1 MLWHADVKD
10 DSADS
15 GKEKVES
22 GPDKTDSSSV
32 LQARAGCVAVA
43 EGEEGK
49 CWSGIAQV
57 DVLADE
63 VDEGAQPGW
72 DVPA

>member
-1 MLWHADVKD
+1 MSWHADVKD
-10 DSADS
+10 DSVNS
-15 GKEKVES
+15 GGEKVES

-32 LQARAGCVAVA
+32 LRACAVSVAVA
-43 EGEEGK
+43 EGAGGE
-49 CWSGIAQV
+49 CRSGLGQV

-63 VDEGAQPGW
+63 VDEGAQPGR